1 MKQIELNEA
10 KYLDSSDKNKH
21 ILLTKYVQSLLEE
34 GRIIEAEFFH
44 NKLLKLKPD
53 HFIVQVIGYE
63 LAIRTF
69 NNNKVVKFDGLL
81 SKNKKLKKE
90 ELLKLRVKYFYSIQ
104 NSGYLE
110 STLNELL
117 TITKYDEDFFPVIID
132 SIYFSN
138 SYLNVYNLFK
148 LLHRSNLKLD
158 KRNDDSMR
166 KIVYT
171 SLCDKLVEIANG

>member
-10 KYLDSSDKNKH
+10 KYLGSSDKKKH
-21 ILLTKYVQSLLEE
+21 IHLTKYVQSLFEK

-44 NKLLKLKPD
+44 NELLKLKPD
-53 HFIVQVIGYE
+53 HLIVQVIGYE

-69 NNNKVVKFDGLL
+69 NYNKVVKFDGLL

-104 NSGYLE
+104 NSEHLE
-110 STLNELL
+110 FTLNELL
-117 TITKYDEDFFPVIID
+117 SITKYDERFFPVVVD
-132 SIYFSN
+132 SIYFTK

-148 LLHRSNLKLD
+148 LLRKSNLKLD
-158 KRNDDSMR
+158 SRNEDNMR

-171 SLCDKLVEIANG
+171 SLCNKLVEIANG